1 MGWMNMGYM
10 ALMFVVCACFVSS
23 FVFHFSLPGVPTYLK
38 NEEDLGNSIVKTVSR
53 AAPAPA
59 NVSLGDLQ
67 GRPLFVFGD
76 STVDA
81 GNFNITKL
89 PYGVDYHTLGPRFS
103 NGLTIADYLALKIQT
118 AIPQAFNSMGKEEL
132 KKNVNVNFASAGCG
146 LLAKTHPMGPIPC
159 TSFGDQVMQFLTS
172 TSKNERSV
180 FFISVGAND
189 YVFSFDRKNSTQFA
203 EEVLSKLEI
212 YLKVLYSFGGARIF
226 IVNNL
231 APVGC
236 IPDKRNSTTN
246 RCDEVLNKG
255 VNAFNRHLEQ
265 TLWNFKK
272 ERNAAVFLADSH
284 LMYAQIRN
292 DPTEFGFTEI
302 YKPCCGIWN
311 ANLRMFACGEN
322 TTYCHP
328 RTGLL
333 FFDGAH
339 TTDQANNLFVKR
351 CFAGRLCYPI
361 RAPTV

>member
-1 MGWMNMGYM
+1 MGWIIKAVTML
-10 ALMFVVCACFVSS
+10 ACLCFVSNLL
-23 FVFHFSLPGVPTYLK
+23 VITTILK
-38 NEEDLGNSIVKTVSR
+38 NKEYFGNSIVKTAFR

-81 GNFNITKL
+81 GNFKITKS
-89 PYGVDYHTLGPRFS
+89 PYGVDYHTLGRGRFS

-118 AIPQAFNSMGKEEL
+118 EIPQAFNSMGEEEL
-132 KKNVNVNFASAGCG
+132 KKNVNVNFASGGCG
-146 LLAKTHPMGPIPC
+146 LLARTHPMGLFPVRILC
-159 TSFGDQVMQFLTS
+159 TSFGDQVMQFVTS
-172 TSKNERSV
+172 TSKNEQLERSV
-180 FFISVGAND
+180 FFMSVGAND
-189 YVFSFDRKNSTQFA
+189 YVFSFDGKNSTQFA
-203 EEVLSKLEI
+203 EEVLSKLET
-212 YLKVLYSFGGARIF
+212 YLKVLYSCGGARIF

-246 RCDEVLNKG
+246 MCDEVLNKG
-255 VNAFNRHLEQ
+255 VNAFNKQLEQ

-272 ERNAAVFLADSH
+272 ERNAVVFLADSH
-284 LMYAQIRN
+284 LMYVQIRN

-311 ANLRMFACGEN
+311 AKSRMFECGEN

-328 RTGLL
+328 RTGFL

-339 TTDQANNLFVKR
+339 TTDQANDLFVKR
-351 CFAGRLCYPI
+351 CFSGRLCYPI